1 MQKMEKLKERAIY
14 VAPSIEVLEMEHEG
28 GVMNSSLKPFEEG
41 GSATMIN
48 PYQGGGIRY
57 NSSSATDLEELINDI
72 LTIKE

>member
-1 MQKMEKLKERAIY
+1 M
-14 VAPSIEVLEMEHEG
+14 APFIEVIDMENEG
-28 GVMNSSLKPFEEG
+28 GVMSASVPDFGNG

-72 LTIKE
+72 LTTK